1 MTVLVGMDHI
11 LGPVIRIWK
20 DLGPMCFWSH
30 GQSFSGK
37 VYQTKVR
44 VHLPNSKVGQV
55 LNPTVIPLPLPRVG
69 SPKWGPSNFGASNH
83 PHCCERA

>member
-1 MTVLVGMDHI
+1 MGADHI
-11 LGPVIRIWK
+11 FQPVIWIWE

-55 LNPTVIPLPLPRVG
+55 FTPSPITLPLPLPRVG
-69 SPKWGPSNFGASNH
+69 SPKWGLGNFAASNH
-83 PHCCERA
+83 PHSCE